1 MVEQEYR
8 CYSCSGI
15 FWGVPARQI
24 PHPRIPGA
32 AYRICPDCVQKKESL
47 IMDKPRLNVAL
58 DTLLTASSEDLE
70 DLRED
75 IEGQINRLK
84 TILEILNK
92 VNPGAGT
99 KPSRITP
106 EVKAEILRRYG
117 QGERVREIAEDL
129 GLKSQA
135 VSCLINR
142 QKSRKSGGVM

>member
-1 MVEQEYR
+1 MGEYR

-70 DLRED
+70 ELRED
-75 IEGQINRLK
+75 IEGQLNRLK

-117 QGERVREIAEDL
+117 PGQEVREIAADL
-129 GLKSQA
+129 QLNPRA
-135 VSCLINR
+135 VNLCINR
-142 QKSRKSGGVM
+142 SKARRQGVA